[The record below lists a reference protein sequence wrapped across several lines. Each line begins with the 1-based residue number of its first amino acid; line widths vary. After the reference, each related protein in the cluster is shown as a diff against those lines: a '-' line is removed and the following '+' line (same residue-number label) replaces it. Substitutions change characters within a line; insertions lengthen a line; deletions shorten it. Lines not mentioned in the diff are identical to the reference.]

1 MGRPLNK
8 KYFGNTNAP
17 DFGVGGEALA
27 SVALGTAGTGYSQ
40 GLTAT
45 VSAPSLPGVN
55 ATVSVAV
62 DLLTGAITGYTVTN
76 GGSGYTS
83 APTITLVQPTAV
95 TIAATGSNTLFDIT
109 VADATGIFIGM
120 EASGTGV
127 GTGAK
132 VTAITGLVVT
142 VDVANTADIA
152 NDVTFTDIGSL
163 GVPGTAALTTTNA
176 NGISISA
183 NVFGAGAVT
192 GDIVKQEASRRY
204 LVRTAAGVGQCA
216 LVASSTPAAGEMTMT
231 AVDSAGGTYY
241 VLKITA
247 RRALIVKGDRTGTEF
262 TTGADGISVPWSLDA
277 AILNER
283 VQILSA

>member
-17 DFGVGGEALA
+17 DYGVGGEAVA

-45 VSAPSLPGVN
+45 VSAPTLPGVT
-55 ATVSVAV
+55 ATVSVEVNPA
-62 DLLTGAITGYTVTN
+62 TGAITGYTVTN

-83 APTITLVQPTAV
+83 LPTVTLVQPAAV
-95 TIAATGSNTLFDIT
+95 TVAATGSNTLFDIT
-109 VADATGIFIGM
+109 VVDAAGIYVGM

-132 VTAITGLVVT
+132 VTAIAGLVVT

-152 NDVTFTDIGSL
+152 NDVTFTDIGAS
-163 GVPGTAALTTTNA
+163 GVPGPVVLTTSNA

-183 NVFGAGAVT
+183 NVFGAGAVA

-204 LVRTAAGVGQCA
+204 LVRTAAGVGQCS

-262 TTGADGISVPWSLDA
+262 NTGADGISVPWSLDS